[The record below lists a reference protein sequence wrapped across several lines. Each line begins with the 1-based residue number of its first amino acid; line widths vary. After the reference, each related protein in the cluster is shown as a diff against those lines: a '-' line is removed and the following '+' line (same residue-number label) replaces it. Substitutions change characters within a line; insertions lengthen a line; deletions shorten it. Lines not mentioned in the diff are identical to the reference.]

1 MMKKIKFGS
10 ILLLM
15 AISLLLL
22 NACGGD
28 DDDSGNKEE
37 VYVPKDGEWVIT
49 DEDMGYDYMGRYAFI
64 NGGTELKL
72 LKAGKSV
79 SYIPQYVEYKG
90 REYPVTCIGKYACG
104 SDLQALENIGLY
116 NINIPQSVNTIEEYA
131 FAGCHA
137 HMASIPNSVNNIG
150 DGAFA
155 HCKDLYGVTISEGI
169 SVINSYMFWY
179 CDNLRTF
186 SIPKGVKEIK
196 NCAFQGCPKL
206 SSVSIPNSVISIGE
220 QAFYKSGLTSITIP
234 NSVTSIG
241 RIAFWECR
249 ELTSIHCK
257 SDIPPTIENDNV
269 RGAFD
274 GNIFSSATLYVPQGT
289 IEAYKS
295 AYEWSKFQNIV
306 EE

>member
-1 MMKKIKFGS
+1 MIMKKNEFWS
-10 ILLLM
+10 IVLLM
-15 AISLLLL
+15 AISMPML

-28 DDDSGNKEE
+28 DDVSSNEE

-104 SDLQALENIGLY
+104 SDLQAHENIGFSYILR
-116 NINIPQSVNTIEEYA
+116 IPQSVNTIEEYA
-131 FAGCHA
+131 FKGCHA
-137 HMASIPNSVNNIG
+137 YMASIPNSVKVIG
-150 DGAFA
+150 EGAFER
-155 HCKDLYGVTISEGI
+155 CKELSEVTISEGI
-169 SVINSYMFWY
+169 SVINSSTFAF
-179 CDNLRTF
+179 CDNLSSF
-186 SIPKGVKEIK
+186 SIPEGVKEIK
-196 NCAFQGCPKL
+196 DCAFQGCPKL
-206 SSVSIPNSVISIGE
+206 TSVSIPNSVISIGE
-220 QAFYKSGLTSITIP
+220 QAFYNSGLTSITIP

-241 RIAFWECR
+241 RIAFGESR

-257 SDIPPTIENDNV
+257 SNTPPTIDND
-269 RGAFD
+269 RSAFD
-274 GNIFSSATLYVPQGT
+274 RNTLSSATLYVPQGT

-295 AYEWSKFQNIV
+295 ANEWSKFQNIV

>member
-1 MMKKIKFGS
+1 MMTKKIKFGS

-15 AISLLLL
+15 AISLPML

-28 DDDSGNKEE
+28 DDDSDNKEE

-104 SDLQALENIGLY
+104 SDLQAHENIGFSYILE
-116 NINIPQSVNTIEEYA
+116 IPQSVNTIEEYA
-131 FAGCHA
+131 FKGCHA
-137 HMASIPNSVNNIG
+137 DMVFIPNSVKVIG
-150 DGAFA
+150 EGAFER
-155 HCKDLYGVTISEGI
+155 CKELSEVTISEGI
-169 SVINSYMFWY
+169 SVINSSTFAF
-179 CDNLRTF
+179 CDNLSSF
-186 SIPKGVKEIK
+186 SIPEGVKEIK
-196 NCAFQGCPKL
+196 DCAFQGCPKL
-206 SSVSIPNSVISIGE
+206 TSVSIPNSVISIGE
-220 QAFYKSGLTSITIP
+220 QAFYNSGLTSITIP

-241 RIAFWECR
+241 RIAFQYCS
-249 ELTSIHCK
+249 ELISIHCK
-257 SDIPPTIENDNV
+257 SDIPPTIDND

-274 GNIFSSATLYVPQGT
+274 RNTLSSATLYVPQGT

-295 AYEWSKFQNIV
+295 ANEWSKFQNIV